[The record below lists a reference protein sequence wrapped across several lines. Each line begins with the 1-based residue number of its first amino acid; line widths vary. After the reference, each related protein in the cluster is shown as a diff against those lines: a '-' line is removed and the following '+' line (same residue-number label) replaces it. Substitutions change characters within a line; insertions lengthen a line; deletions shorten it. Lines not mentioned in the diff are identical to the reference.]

1 VVRNARATLERTIR
15 SVLAQAG
22 PEVEYLVI
30 DGDSSDGTQDVIR
43 AHEGRLRWISEPD
56 RGLYDAMNKG
66 VARVADPERYVMFL
80 NADDTLAG
88 DDALGRLLAGGRGED
103 LLYGRI
109 ECHDEA
115 LDYRE
120 VVGRELDQRGLL
132 TGMIPHQALA
142 CRRRVFDLVG
152 GFDLRYRIAADY
164 DWLTRA
170 YQRPGITRRFVPV
183 VVAVMAGGGL
193 SERLYTRLLRERW
206 DIVRRRRPA
215 ADLAAWSAVA
225 LLSEFPRHYA
235 RRALRRAGMLNPAR
249 GLRRRLRG
257 IAAPPGAP
265 RP

>member
-22 PEVEYLVI
+22 PDVEYLVI
-30 DGDSSDGTQDVIR
+30 DGNSSDGTQDLIR
-43 AHEGRLRWISEPD
+43 AYEGRLRWLSEPD

-66 VARVADPERYVMFL
+66 WARVADPERYVMFL

-88 DDALGRLLAGGRGED
+88 DDALERLFAGARNED
-103 LLYGRI
+103 LVYGRI
-109 ECHDEA
+109 ECHDES
-115 LDYRE
+115 LGWRE
-120 VVGRELDQRGLL
+120 VVGRELDERALL

-142 CRRRVFDLVG
+142 CRRRVFDLIG

-170 YQRPGITRRFVPV
+170 YQVPGVTRRFVPA

-215 ADLAAWSAVA
+215 ADLAAWTAVA
-225 LLSEFPRHYA
+225 LLSEVPRHVA
-235 RRALRRAGMLNPAR
+235 RRALRRARLLNHAR
-249 GLRRRLRG
+249 ELRRRLRG
-257 IAAPPGAP
+257 IPAPPGAP